1 MAHLKECIMPKVKLL
16 KIHTYNIYRDYDD
29 YDSLARIITDT
40 PWSEISQE
48 DLDILNRFLDKGQYA
63 IIEHVP
69 SEKLAKKDELSL
81 EKVIAD
87 CKKMNA
93 VQIANIKKYE
103 KQQKE
108 RTLKAEERKA
118 NKERKQYEKLREK
131 FEKSS

>member
-1 MAHLKECIMPKVKLL
+1 MPKIKLL
-16 KIHTYNIYRDYDD
+16 KIHTYNICRDYDD
-29 YDSLARIITDT
+29 YDSISRVIEDI
-40 PWSEISQE
+40 PWSEISDE
-48 DLDILNRFLDKGQYA
+48 DLSILNRFLDRGQYA

-69 SEKLAKKDELSL
+69 SEKLVKKEELSL

-87 CKKMNA
+87 CKKKNA

-108 RTLKAEERKA
+108 RTQKAEERKR